1 MRDRDDDFIVGL
13 ADALGAAA
21 LAVLFVAAL
30 WIACGTGL
38 PGMEGL

>member
-13 ADALGAAA
+13 ADAVGAVA
-21 LAVLFVAAL
+21 LAVLLIAGL